1 MTPEDGTLEDGA
13 KPTRSAGRSLLRF
26 IIRQTLLAIPF
37 AVFFNIL
44 FGKGLRTLLDFYVVS
59 VIFAWVVAIMIVVN
73 RALVLPRILSA
84 TRPQGRTRLVLEIGS
99 FALASIVG
107 SIIAGV
113 IVDATL
119 AHGQMFSMHGI
130 ATFLSFTLLFSALF
144 LGWIYAARFQRKY
157 TDRIRWEAEANAKE
171 EQELRIAGE
180 IQRAL
185 QPGRPR
191 VTKAFAA
198 AGAAIACRTIG
209 GDFFDYFDLSDGR
222 LGFVLGDVA
231 GKGPPAAL
239 LAAMVQGIFTSN
251 VADGQPART
260 VERVNRV
267 LNQRIVEGRFAT
279 AFYAVLSPNGRL
291 VSCNAG
297 NNPPFLLSRDGSV
310 RKLEVGG
317 LPIGPFTDAIY
328 GEEETPLRPGDTL
341 VLYSDGVSDA
351 AGTNDESFGDE
362 RLLECLG
369 GACGMEPEALI
380 EHVLAKV
387 RAFSAD
393 LPQFDDI
400 TLLVVRYAGEEEA
413 PTPREASTPAASGIA
428 AR

>member
-1 MTPEDGTLEDGA
+1 VKTSRVTLGGVV
-13 KPTRSAGRSLLRF
+13 RVVL
-26 IIRQTLLAIPF
+26 RQTVLALPF
-37 AVFFNIL
+37 AFIFSFL
-44 FGKGLRTLLDFYVVS
+44 FGRGMAEFGDYYIVS
-59 VIFAWVVAIMIVVN
+59 LIFAEVIAFSILIN
-73 RALVLPRILSA
+73 RAWILPRILRV
-84 TRPQGRTRLVLEIGS
+84 TRPEGNALLATEMGS
-99 FALASIVG
+99 FGLAAILG
-107 SIIAGV
+107 SLIAGA
-113 IVDATL
+113 IVNATI
-119 AHGQMFSMHGI
+119 AHGALGNAHGI
-130 ATFLSFTLLFSALF
+130 AMLLFFTLLFSGLF
-144 LGWIYAARFQRKY
+144 LGWIYAIRFQRKL
-157 TDRIRWEAEANAKE
+157 TDRIRAEAEANAKE
-171 EQELRIAGE
+171 EHELRIAGE

-209 GDFFDYFDLSDGR
+209 GDFFDYFDLPDGR

-251 VADGQPART
+251 VADGQPAHT
-260 VERVNRV
+260 VDRVNRV

-279 AFYAVLSPNGRL
+279 AFYAVLSPDGRL

-317 LPIGPFTDAIY
+317 LPLGPFHDATY
-328 GEEETPLRPGDTL
+328 GQEETPLRAGDTL

-351 AGTNDESFGDE
+351 AGTNDEAFGDE

-380 EHVLAKV
+380 EHVLERV
-387 RAFSAD
+387 RTFSAD
-393 LPQFDDI
+393 RPQFDDI
-400 TLLVVRYAGEEEA
+400 TLLVVRYAGEEGTLGS
-413 PTPREASTPAASGIA
+413 PEASTPAASGTA
-428 AR
+428 

>member
-1 MTPEDGTLEDGA
+1 MT
-13 KPTRSAGRSLLRF
+13 LRRALGG
-26 IIRQTLLAIPF
+26 IARQGLLAVPF
-37 AVFFNIL
+37 AVFFDL
-44 FGKGLRTLLDFYVVS
+44 LYGGGFKSFGPYLGVSLVFAYVIGAAVG
-59 VIFAWVVAIMIVVN
+59 IN
-73 RALVLPRILSA
+73 RALILPQIRKMIRAEGTTALA
-84 TRPQGRTRLVLEIGS
+84 IEISS
-99 FALASIVG
+99 FALASMLGAIVSG
-107 SIIAGV
+107 LILNRVLG
-113 IVDATL
+113 
-119 AHGQMFSMHGI
+119 HGRAISGRTVAAFF
-130 ATFLSFTLLFSALF
+130 AFTVVFSALF
-144 LGWIYAARFQRKY
+144 MGWIYALRFQRRL
-157 TDRIRWEAEANAKE
+157 TDRIRVEAEEKARE

-209 GDFFDYFDLSDGR
+209 GDFFDYFDLPDGR

-279 AFYAVLSPNGRL
+279 AFYAVLSPDGRL

-317 LPIGPFTDAIY
+317 LPIGPFTDAAY

-351 AGTNDESFGDE
+351 AGTNDEAFGDE

-380 EHVLAKV
+380 EHVLERV
-387 RAFSAD
+387 RTFSAD
-393 LPQFDDI
+393 RPQFDDI

-413 PTPREASTPAASGIA
+413 QTSQVSTPAASGTSS
-428 AR
+428 R

>member
-1 MTPEDGTLEDGA
+1 MKPKDGTEV
-13 KPTRSAGRSLLRF
+13 KPAASLGRQLLRL
-26 IIRQTLLAIPF
+26 ILRQTVLAIPF
-37 AVFFNIL
+37 GIFFNVL
-44 FGKGLRTLLDFYVVS
+44 FGNGLSSFPEFYLVS
-59 VIFAWVVAIMIVVN
+59 AIFAYIIAIMILVN
-73 RALVLPRILSA
+73 RTWVLPRILRA
-84 TRPQGRTRLVLEIGS
+84 TRPEGRSLFVVETGS
-99 FALASIVG
+99 FALAAIVG
-107 SIIAGV
+107 SFLAGLL
-113 IVDATL
+113 IDRTI
-119 AHGQMFSMHGI
+119 AHGQLLSAHRI
-130 ATFLSFTLLFSALF
+130 ASFLLFTLLFCALF
-144 LGWIYAARFQRKY
+144 LGWVSAIRYQHRYAERVRA
-157 TDRIRWEAEANAKE
+157 EAEQNAKE

-185 QPGRPR
+185 QPGQPHVAR
-191 VTKAFAA
+191 AFAA

-209 GDFFDYFDLSDGR
+209 GDFFDYFDLPGGR

-260 VERVNRV
+260 IDRVNRV
-267 LNQRIVEGRFAT
+267 LSQRIVEGRFAT
-279 AFYAVLSPNGRL
+279 AFYAVLAPDGTL
-291 VSCNAG
+291 ISCNAG

-317 LPIGPFTDAIY
+317 LPLGPFPDATY
-328 GEEETPLRPGDTL
+328 GEEQTPLRAGDTL

-351 AGTNDESFGDE
+351 AGTNDEAFGDD

-369 GACGMEPEALI
+369 GACGMEPQALI

-387 RAFSAD
+387 RTFSAN

-400 TLLVVRYAGEEEA
+400 TLLVVRYAGE
-413 PTPREASTPAASGIA
+413 
-428 AR
+428 

>member
-1 MTPEDGTLEDGA
+1 MAVPFAIFFCLLYGGDFKNFASYLA
-13 KPTRSAGRSLLRF
+13 VSLL
-26 IIRQTLLAIPF
+26 F
-37 AVFFNIL
+37 A
-44 FGKGLRTLLDFYVVS
+44 YVIGATVG
-59 VIFAWVVAIMIVVN
+59 IN
-73 RALVLPRILSA
+73 RAWILPRLRRASRA
-84 TRPQGRTRLVLEIGS
+84 GGNTAFVVEAAS
-99 FALASIVG
+99 FALAAMVG
-107 SIIAGV
+107 AIITGL
-113 IVDATL
+113 ILNATL
-119 AHGQMFSMHGI
+119 GHGRAISGRSI
-130 ATFLSFTLLFSALF
+130 ATFLAFTVVFCSLF
-144 LGWIYAARFQRKY
+144 LGWIYALRLQRRL
-157 TDRIRWEAEANAKE
+157 TDRIRAEAEEKARE
-171 EQELRIAGE
+171 EHELRIAGE

-209 GDFFDYFDLSDGR
+209 GGFFDYFDLPGGR

-251 VADGQPART
+251 VADGQPAQT
-260 VERVNRV
+260 IDRVNRV
-267 LNQRIVEGRFAT
+267 LSQRIVEGRFAT
-279 AFYAVLSPNGRL
+279 AFYAVLSPDGRL

-317 LPIGPFTDAIY
+317 LPLGPFTEATY
-328 GEEETPLRPGDTL
+328 GEEETPLRAGDTL

-351 AGTNDESFGDE
+351 AGTNDEAFGDE

-380 EHVLAKV
+380 EHVLNRV

-400 TLLVVRYAGEEEA
+400 TLLVVRYAGE
-413 PTPREASTPAASGIA
+413 
-428 AR
+428 